1 MEIKEAISR
10 LQTLLDTEISLATKQ
25 AIAVGIESLKNCLM
39 KNELDY
45 RENDN
50 AAAIPT
56 ENNNERESILAA
68 FDAGY
73 KACIKE
79 ALNWL
84 KRNGDNYV
92 WFFEDDG
99 GLTDDIFDELAH
111 YLNHK
116 LEINDL

>member
-1 MEIKEAISR
+1 
-10 LQTLLDTEISLATKQ
+10 
-25 AIAVGIESLKNCLM
+25 M